1 MMQTIEELFR
11 KYYLEYTSYVVK
23 DRAIPYIEDGFKP
36 VQRRII
42 QTLIDLDNG
51 TMHKVAN
58 VVGQTMKY
66 HPHGDASIY
75 EALVTLANA
84 NYFIERGGNFGNL
97 LTGTKAAAARYIEC
111 RILPF
116 AKEVLYSPEI
126 MTYVP
131 TYDSRYKEPVVF
143 PAKLPVVLLQGVL
156 GIAPGMTCKIF
167 PHNPLEVIDCMKQ
180 AIDGK
185 DFQIFPDLPTG
196 GLLDVS
202 EYDDGRGAVSIRSK
216 IIKDEKK
223 KSDGKAILVFTL
235 FMAALLVFIY
245 FGVIRQLQ
253 KIDAAE
259 KAYNEANSELA
270 DWQEKSE
277 ELSDVEEEYN
287 SRIEMYYTEEE
298 VNYSNRKEIIDLI
311 SEDVLPYLDDV
322 SVNVSSDNQ
331 ISIYANQAD
340 FSTVSQVLD
349 ILKAD
354 DRIYYV
360 NVTTS
365 NQESTETSGYTVD
378 AQYVI
383 TWNYEESEVN

>member
-1 MMQTIEELFR
+1 MSNNVQGNVLNKPIGGAKKI
-11 KYYLEYTSYVVK
+11 KYP
-23 DRAIPYIEDGFKP
+23 D
-36 VQRRII
+36 
-42 QTLIDLDNG
+42 
-51 TMHKVAN
+51 
-58 VVGQTMKY
+58 
-66 HPHGDASIY
+66 
-75 EALVTLANA
+75 
-84 NYFIERGGNFGNL
+84 
-97 LTGTKAAAARYIEC
+97 
-111 RILPF
+111 
-116 AKEVLYSPEI
+116 KEVI
-126 MTYVP
+126 N
-131 TYDSRYKEPVVF
+131 F
-143 PAKLPVVLLQGVL
+143 
-156 GIAPGMTCKIF
+156 
-167 PHNPLEVIDCMKQ
+167 
-180 AIDGK
+180 
-185 DFQIFPDLPTG
+185 
-196 GLLDVS
+196 
-202 EYDDGRGAVSIRSK
+202 
-216 IIKDEKK
+216 IKDEKK

>member
-1 MMQTIEELFR
+1 MSNNSNVLN
-11 KYYLEYTSYVVK
+11 
-23 DRAIPYIEDGFKP
+23 KP
-36 VQRRII
+36 I
-42 QTLIDLDNG
+42 
-51 TMHKVAN
+51 
-58 VVGQTMKY
+58 
-66 HPHGDASIY
+66 
-75 EALVTLANA
+75 
-84 NYFIERGGNFGNL
+84 GGN
-97 LTGTKAAAARYIEC
+97 KKIKY
-111 RILPF
+111 PD
-116 AKEVLYSPEI
+116 KEVI
-126 MTYVP
+126 N
-131 TYDSRYKEPVVF
+131 F
-143 PAKLPVVLLQGVL
+143 
-156 GIAPGMTCKIF
+156 
-167 PHNPLEVIDCMKQ
+167 
-180 AIDGK
+180 
-185 DFQIFPDLPTG
+185 
-196 GLLDVS
+196 
-202 EYDDGRGAVSIRSK
+202 
-216 IIKDEKK
+216 IKDEKK

-235 FMAALLVFIY
+235 FMALLLVFIY

-259 KAYNEANSELA
+259 KAYNEAISELA

-383 TWNYEESEVN
+383 TWNYDESEVN

>member
-1 MMQTIEELFR
+1 MSNNVQGNVLNKPIGGSKKI
-11 KYYLEYTSYVVK
+11 KYP
-23 DRAIPYIEDGFKP
+23 D
-36 VQRRII
+36 
-42 QTLIDLDNG
+42 
-51 TMHKVAN
+51 
-58 VVGQTMKY
+58 
-66 HPHGDASIY
+66 
-75 EALVTLANA
+75 
-84 NYFIERGGNFGNL
+84 
-97 LTGTKAAAARYIEC
+97 
-111 RILPF
+111 
-116 AKEVLYSPEI
+116 KEVI
-126 MTYVP
+126 N
-131 TYDSRYKEPVVF
+131 F
-143 PAKLPVVLLQGVL
+143 
-156 GIAPGMTCKIF
+156 
-167 PHNPLEVIDCMKQ
+167 
-180 AIDGK
+180 
-185 DFQIFPDLPTG
+185 
-196 GLLDVS
+196 
-202 EYDDGRGAVSIRSK
+202 
-216 IIKDEKK
+216 IKDEKK
-223 KSDGKAILVFTL
+223 KSDGKALLVFTL
-235 FMAALLVFIY
+235 FMALLLVFIY